1 MAIRERRWR
10 ELETL
15 TPRERAL
22 CEVAERM
29 SARPTSMTEADW
41 QPLRD
46 LGLTDETILEVAHV
60 VGIFNHLTRLADG
73 LGLELDP
80 QTEEA
85 ARTGMPLVRVAPA
98 PAAAP

>member
-1 MAIRERRWR
+1 VAIRERRWR
-10 ELETL
+10 ELSSL
-15 TPRERAL
+15 GSRERAL

-46 LGLTDETILEVAHV
+46 IGFTDEMILEVAHV
-60 VGIFNHLTRLADG
+60 IGIFNHLTRLADG

-80 QTEEA
+80 QTEDA
-85 ARTGMPLVRVAPA
+85 ARTGVPLQRVV
-98 PAAAP
+98 AAPS